1 MSEGATVT
9 LHCTPE
15 TKSFNQFFDFYK
27 DGHCI
32 KRNSTGEITIKRVSK
47 SDEGLYKCSISGGEE
62 SLGSWLAVDGEQQKS
77 HHIHNVEQF
86 KIFKHFK
93 KKRNLKKWL
102 LEELYLN
109 LQNLHICLCFVHL
122 QMMKRE
128 KHLTPKK
135 DTIKE
140 NMYLIKHLNV

>member
-1 MSEGATVT
+1 MILESPALPVSEGATVT

-27 DGHCI
+27 DGYCI

-86 KIFKHFK
+86 KMFKHFK
-93 KKRNLKKWL
+93 KK
-102 LEELYLN
+102 E
-109 LQNLHICLCFVHL
+109 I
-122 QMMKRE
+122 
-128 KHLTPKK
+128 
-135 DTIKE
+135 
-140 NMYLIKHLNV
+140 

>member
-1 MSEGATVT
+1 MILESPALPVSEGATVT

-93 KKRNLKKWL
+93 KKD
-102 LEELYLN
+102 
-109 LQNLHICLCFVHL
+109 I
-122 QMMKRE
+122 
-128 KHLTPKK
+128 
-135 DTIKE
+135 
-140 NMYLIKHLNV
+140 

>member
-1 MSEGATVT
+1 MILESPALPVSEGATVT

-77 HHIHNVEQF
+77 HHTHNVEQF

-93 KKRNLKKWL
+93 KKEIKKMAAINSKICIFVCVLYICKWWGEKNILPLKKTQL
-102 LEELYLN
+102 
-109 LQNLHICLCFVHL
+109 
-122 QMMKRE
+122 
-128 KHLTPKK
+128 KK
-135 DTIKE
+135 TCI
-140 NMYLIKHLNV
+140 

>member
-93 KKRNLKKWL
+93 KKEIKKNGC
-102 LEELYLN
+102 YK

-122 QMMKRE
+122 QMMRRE
-128 KHLTPKK
+128 KHSTPKK